1 MCLSFTMD
9 ENDQENNRFYCE
21 HCGEKISKT
30 LYYLHKRLYYST
42 ATRIWQKATD
52 SDDAVQICKVDDE
65 FKFSD
70 TESITSH
77 EGM

>member
-1 MCLSFTMD
+1 MD
-9 ENDQENNRFYCE
+9 GNDQENARFYCE

-30 LYYLHKRLYYST
+30 LYYQHKGLYYST
-42 ATRIWQKATD
+42 ATRMWQKALAAN
-52 SDDAVQICKVDDE
+52 SDDERAICEDE

-70 TESITSH
+70 TESIISH